1 MELVSHTK
9 VVNELRQSFNLD
21 EKCSALIFDSQS
33 GELFAWHGDITSL
46 EAVSTSAV
54 LYNVWGSQAD
64 TAQQHDEELQVC
76 FPTETYLCK
85 YFSGGNSCQWAENQ
99 LSDSN
104 TTIKRQQIEQP
115 WSLHSGDCSSWLYS
129 NWRPKGSQRNLLMF
143 FYRTFLASVPAD
155 CSSTPAHSVPV
166 KCFTQKIILRSNSSF
181 LCRLPFGK
189 YFYL

>member
-54 LYNVWGSQAD
+54 LYNCWGSQAD

-76 FPTETYLCK
+76 F
-85 YFSGGNSCQWAENQ
+85 
-99 LSDSN
+99 
-104 TTIKRQQIEQP
+104 
-115 WSLHSGDCSSWLYS
+115 LH
-129 NWRPKGSQRNLLMF
+129 
-143 FYRTFLASVPAD
+143 
-155 CSSTPAHSVPV
+155 
-166 KCFTQKIILRSNSSF
+166 
-181 LCRLPFGK
+181 
-189 YFYL
+189 